1 MKKKILKPIL
11 LGTIG
16 VLALA
21 GCQPKDKPNNDYKNT
36 VKETENKE
44 KEPKEEVKETPKDNE
59 EEVKDNPAEEKA
71 PEIIADKYVMVD
83 SVLYKDTGKI
93 NTEMT
98 CGTMDGKILTS
109 VDESE
114 MPDNDDESNFGTG
127 YEYQI
132 GEKDITVEID
142 DKCYIFE
149 KVGEKRLEGAEEYE
163 KLAEST
169 VPDFEG
175 LEGEFKIKEARVYK
189 VTEGDNKLTLLT
201 NFAEMHYNYADGL
214 FERASGILLPL
225 KLEYEKDGEEW
236 KLVSQI
242 EAEDGERYFDSLVK
256 MADGDEKLARRI
268 TKGHANERFHE
279 WMLKLAEAAKEKGI
293 TDFEADLDNI
303 PGYPKETSLF
313 MDETPDDENGY
324 IKIVNKEEYEELQKN
339 DEPGYNTIEGL
350 MYDKPT
356 KILMK
361 MRVEAPKKDNN

>member
-1 MKKKILKPIL
+1 MKKILKPIL

-16 VLALA
+16 ALTLA
-21 GCQPKDKPNNDYKNT
+21 GCQPKDKPSNNYEKT
-36 VKETENKE
+36 VKETENKS
-44 KEPKEEVKETPKDNE
+44 KETKKEVKETPEENE
-59 EEVKDNPAEEKA
+59 EEVKDSPKEEKT
-71 PEIIADKYVMVD
+71 PEVLTDRYIMVD
-83 SVLYKDTGKI
+83 SVLYKDTGRI
-93 NTEMT
+93 NNEMK

-109 VDESE
+109 VDKSE

-132 GEKDITVEID
+132 GEKDITVKID

-149 KVGEKRLEGAEEYE
+149 KVGEKKLDGAEEYA
-163 KLAEST
+163 KLAENT

-175 LEGEFKIKEARVYK
+175 MEGEFKIKEARVYK
-189 VTEGDNKLTLLT
+189 VTEEDNKLTLLT

-225 KLEYEKDGEEW
+225 KLEYEKDGNDW

-242 EAEDGERYFDSLVK
+242 EAEDGERYFDSLLK
-256 MADGDEKLARRI
+256 MTDGDEKLARRI
-268 TKGHANERFHE
+268 TKGHADERFHE

-293 TDFEADLDNI
+293 DFEADLDNI
-303 PGYPKETSLF
+303 PGYPKDTSLF

-324 IKIVNKEEYEELQKN
+324 IKIVNKEEYEELQKV

-350 MYDKPT
+350 MFDKPT

-361 MRVEAPKKDNN
+361 IRVEAHKKED

>member
-1 MKKKILKPIL
+1 MKKLLKPIL
-11 LGTIG
+11 LGTMG
-16 VLALA
+16 VLTLA
-21 GCQPKDKPNNDYKNT
+21 GCQPKDKPDTNYEKT
-36 VKETENKE
+36 LKETENKNKDTE
-44 KEPKEEVKETPKDNE
+44 K
-59 EEVKDNPAEEKA
+59 EVKDNPTEEKV
-71 PEIIADKYVMVD
+71 PEVLADKYIMVD

-93 NTEMT
+93 NTEMK

-142 DKCYIFE
+142 DKYYIFE
-149 KVGEKRLEGAEEYE
+149 KVGEKELEGAEEYE
-163 KLAEST
+163 KLAENT

-175 LEGEFKIKEARVYK
+175 MEGEFKIKDARVYK
-189 VTEGDNKLTLLT
+189 VTEEDNKLTLLT

-225 KLEYEKDGEEW
+225 KLEYEKDGEDW
-236 KLVSQI
+236 KLVSQT
-242 EAEDGERYFDSLVK
+242 EAEDGERYFDSLLK
-256 MADGDEKLARRI
+256 MTDGDEKLARRI
-268 TKGHANERFHE
+268 TKGHADERFHE

-293 TDFEADLDNI
+293 DFEADLDNI

-361 MRVEAPKKDNN
+361 MRVEAPKKNN